1 MSFKYLS
8 IGKVLKI
15 QEKIYELEKI
25 LSLTDNAVCGTA
37 PSYTWSD
44 KLNWKKTYN
53 LTTVSFESSA
63 TLLRV
68 DC

>member
-1 MSFKYLS
+1 MYKKVLDLVPMSFKYLS

-37 PSYTWSD
+37 PRPC
-44 KLNWKKTYN
+44 LIN
-53 LTTVSFESSA
+53 
-63 TLLRV
+63 
-68 DC
+68 